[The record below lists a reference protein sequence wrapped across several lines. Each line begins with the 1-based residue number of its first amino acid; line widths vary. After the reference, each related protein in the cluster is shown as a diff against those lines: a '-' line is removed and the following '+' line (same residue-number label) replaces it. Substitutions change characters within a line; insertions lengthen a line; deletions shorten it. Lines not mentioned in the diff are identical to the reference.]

1 MTTLPQRRP
10 LTWLALL
17 LGLNFV
23 LLSIQARNDTGQMV
37 IRGWALA
44 LITPVVYV
52 MTGSTG
58 WVSDSI
64 STFLR
69 LYGAEKENQALRRE
83 ISRLRLESYR
93 LQGLSSLWQ
102 RSQDLVRLRGRF
114 DFETVAA
121 SVIGRSAPFFQERI
135 LINAG
140 TRDDIRPDS
149 AVLHTQG
156 IVGRV
161 VNANLLSSEVEVI
174 TNPGAALGGM
184 VEGSRLQGV
193 ARGDGSQFLLF
204 DFIPN
209 SEEIPIGAVVRT
221 SGWDRIYPAGLPIG
235 EVVRSVRGSMVY
247 REIVVKPFVDSS
259 RVEEVLAVKRP
270 QNGELQVPA
279 EESAGPKV
287 VGN

>member
-1 MTTLPQRRP
+1 MTTFPQRRP
-10 LTWLALL
+10 LAWLAVL
-17 LGLNFV
+17 LGVNFI
-23 LLSIQARNDTGQMV
+23 LLSVQARNDTGQMV
-37 IRGWALA
+37 IRGWAVA
-44 LITPVVYV
+44 LVTPVVYM

-64 STFLR
+64 NTFFR
-69 LYGAEKENQALRRE
+69 LYEAEKENQALRRE

-93 LQGLSSLWQ
+93 LQGLSSLWE
-102 RSQDLVRLRGRF
+102 RSQDLVGLKARF
-114 DFETVAA
+114 DFETVTA

-140 TRDDIRPDS
+140 TRNDIRPDS
-149 AVLHTQG
+149 AVLHMG
-156 IVGRV
+156 GVVGRV
-161 VNANLLSSEVEVI
+161 LNANLFSSEVEVI
-174 TNPGAALGGM
+174 TNQGAALGGI

-193 ARGDGSQFLLF
+193 ARGDGSEFLLF

-209 SEEIPIGAVVRT
+209 LEEIPIGAVVRT
-221 SGWDRIYPAGLPIG
+221 SGWDRIYPPGLPIG

-270 QNGELQVPA
+270 KDGELAAPA
-279 EESAGPKV
+279 EVPVGPKAE
-287 VGN
+287 GN